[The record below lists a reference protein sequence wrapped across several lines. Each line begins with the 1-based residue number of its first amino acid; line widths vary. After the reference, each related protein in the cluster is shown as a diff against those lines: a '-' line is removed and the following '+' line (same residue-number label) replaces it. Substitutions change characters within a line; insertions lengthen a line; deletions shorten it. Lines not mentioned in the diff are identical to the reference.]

1 LPVKKGGTAKPRP
14 RPFIRDEV
22 FLCSKKENMKED
34 LPMQDRLKELQAE
47 ALEKVTAAADLK
59 ELNDVRVSYLGK
71 KGPITEVLK
80 GMGKLSAE
88 ERPKMGALAN
98 EVRDAISGQ
107 IEEKQKELEEAAVQK
122 QLAAEQIDVTLPGRP
137 VKTGSHHPLT
147 SIIEEIEDLFI
158 GMGYTVEEGPEVEK
172 DYYNFEALNLP
183 KGHPARDMQDS
194 FYITEE
200 TLMRTHT
207 SPVQARTMEKHQGK
221 GPVRIIC
228 PGKVY
233 RRDNDDATH
242 SHQFMQIEG
251 LVVDEN
257 VRMSDLKGTLE
268 VFAKKMFGDDREI
281 RLRPSFFPFTE
292 PSVEMDISCKICG
305 GSGCSVCKGTGWIEI
320 LGAGM
325 VHPNVLEMAGYDSKK
340 YTGFAFGMG
349 PERIA
354 MLKYGVDD
362 IRHFYTNDVR
372 FLKQFSVEE

>member
-1 LPVKKGGTAKPRP
+1 
-14 RPFIRDEV
+14 
-22 FLCSKKENMKED
+22 MED
-34 LPMQDRLKELQAE
+34 KLRALQTE
-47 ALEKVTAAADLK
+47 ALEKIELVQNLK
-59 ELNDVRVSYLGK
+59 ELNDIRVAYLGK
-71 KGPITEVLK
+71 KGPVTEILK

-98 EVRDAISGQ
+98 EVRGSITEK
-107 IEEKQKELEEAAVQK
+107 IESKQEKLEREAVQK
-122 QLAAEQIDVTLPGRP
+122 KLESETIDVTLPGRP
-137 VKTGSHHPLT
+137 VRKGSHHPLT
-147 SIIEEIEDLFI
+147 KMVEEIEDLFI
-158 GMGYTVEEGPEVEK
+158 GMGYTIAEGPEVEK

-194 FYITEE
+194 FYITEDI
-200 TLMRTHT
+200 LLRTHT
-207 SPVQARTMEKHQGK
+207 SPVQARTMEGKNGK
-221 GPVRIIC
+221 GPIKIIC

-233 RRDNDDATH
+233 RRDTDDATH
-242 SHQFMQIEG
+242 SHQFTQIEG

-257 VRMSDLKGTLE
+257 IRMSDLKGTLQ
-268 VFAKKMFGDDREI
+268 VFAKKMFGEDREI

-292 PSVEMDISCKICG
+292 PSVEMDISCKMCG
-305 GSGCSVCKGTGWIEI
+305 GKGCNVCKKTGWIEI

-354 MLKYGVDD
+354 MLKYGIDD

-372 FLKQFSVEE
+372 FLTQFGIQE